1 MSELEPQ
8 GGLGAVSKLEETVNF
23 KLQYG
28 KGSTDMVRPVEST
41 VGQLKT
47 EIATLHGIPK
57 EMQKLMFKGLLKDD
71 DRTLGELKL
80 KNGAK
85 VMLVGSSPKDLLSV
99 AAQPGTAASVTPKWD
114 DPVKEQPL
122 SHQAKHKKVLDKG
135 VPDGGLA
142 GIKGKQVPLADAEQC
157 IPGLLNALGNRVRL
171 TFKPD
176 LQQLWIGSA
185 QATQK
190 VSYSMISKI
199 ESYPIDGHEEYSILS
214 LQIGPSSSTRY
225 WLYYV
230 PSQLVAAI
238 KLRILG
244 VISLM

>member
-1 MSELEPQ
+1 MA
-8 GGLGAVSKLEETVNF
+8 GLGAESILGETVNF

-28 KGSTDMVRPVEST
+28 KESKEMVRSIDST
-41 VGQLKT
+41 VGDLKG
-47 EIATLHGIPK
+47 EIATLHGIPR
-57 EMQKLMFKGLLKDD
+57 EMQKLMFKGLLKNDEI
-71 DRTLGELKL
+71 TLKELKL

-85 VMLVGSSPKDLLSV
+85 IMLVGSSPKDLLSV
-99 AAQPGTAASVTPKWD
+99 VAQPGGATSDTQKWD

-122 SHQAKHKKVLDKG
+122 SHQMKHKKVLDKG
-135 VPDGGLA
+135 VPEGGLV
-142 GIKGKQVPLADAEQC
+142 GIKGKQVPLDDAEQC
-157 IPGLLNALGNRVRL
+157 IPGLLNALGNKVRL

-190 VSYSMISKI
+190 VSYHMISKI
-199 ESYPIDGHEEYSILS
+199 ESYPIDGKEEYSILS

-225 WLYYV
+225 WFYYV
-230 PSQLVAAI
+230 PSQLVASI

-244 VISLM
+244 VMSLM